1 MKKAYTTQTGTNVNI
16 TRTNIKI
23 DDGLESRLDGCI
35 DDLADKGYKTINVR
49 LYKDPKNITC
59 YHIKAEKG
67 TKILDMEVACFSSYV
82 HLVSY
87 KHTKK
92 KPSMGGLS
100 MRERV
105 KLLAGPSH
113 EEFKKRVKNL

>member
-49 LYKDPKNITC
+49 VYKDPRDRIC
-59 YHIKAEKG
+59 YCIKAKKG
-67 TKILDMEVACFSSYV
+67 TKAGTNVLEIISTYFSKNVNLTSAHYNTG
-82 HLVSY
+82 
-87 KHTKK
+87 K
-92 KPSMGGLS
+92 LS
-100 MRERV
+100 AGERAR
-105 KLLAGPSH
+105 LLAGPNH
-113 EEFKKRVKNL
+113 EEFKKRVKKI